1 MDLLINI
8 YIYIFF
14 PHGAEKESVQFL
26 RNTIY
31 QTPMK
36 NENVCPRQSNLDSR
50 STSKAGWSIPNLVT
64 RAFLPESS
72 TLYEQVDCV
81 SLYWSY
87 GAFGTAQKHT
97 WLLRPSAGSPL
108 PCCGEARPQMSQLAA
123 NSSTASFGRPV
134 SASLQTL
141 EVDSPSASWD
151 TAPPIP
157 LTCHQSCT
165 AVAKII
171 VAVKWGCQYL
181 MFLVQ

>member
-1 MDLLINI
+1 MEDHCPLVARWWRIISLEKRLTSTLFYVNGSFDQ

-87 GAFGTAQKHT
+87 WAFGTAQKHI

-123 NSSTASFGRPV
+123 NS
-134 SASLQTL
+134 
-141 EVDSPSASWD
+141 
-151 TAPPIP
+151 
-157 LTCHQSCT
+157 
-165 AVAKII
+165 
-171 VAVKWGCQYL
+171 
-181 MFLVQ
+181 